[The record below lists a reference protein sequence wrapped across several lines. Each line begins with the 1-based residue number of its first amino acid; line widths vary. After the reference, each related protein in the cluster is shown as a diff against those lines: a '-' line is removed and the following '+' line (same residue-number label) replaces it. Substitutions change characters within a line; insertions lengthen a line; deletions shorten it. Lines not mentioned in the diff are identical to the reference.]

1 MKRKRTQKIKGRTA
15 AQKKRRMKRAL
26 RLGFVLLILLAL
38 LLGVMKVSGRS
49 SNEYSE
55 RTGDDID
62 ALRPEMDVELLTVNP

>member
-38 LLGVMKVSGRS
+38 LLGVMKVSGGAPMNIQS
-49 SNEYSE
+49 
-55 RTGDDID
+55 GQ
-62 ALRPEMDVELLTVNP
+62 EMP